1 MLFVS
6 FHAAEF
12 LVAITAFNISSDW
25 SSIETEGPFHCVL
38 DVKGFPAEPFSSGTF
53 QNAFKAD
60 CVVPN
65 KYLELG
71 TKYVLKQ
78 QIIVGQLS
86 DTSNIEGLSS
96 DEIDAMDAECER
108 KSAKVQQ

>member
-6 FHAAEF
+6 FHAEEF
-12 LVAITAFNISSDW
+12 PVAITAFNITSDW
-25 SSIETEGPFHCVL
+25 SSIETEGPVHHVL
-38 DVKGFPAEPFSSGTF
+38 DVKGFPAEPFSSKQF
-53 QNAFKAD
+53 QTAKAE
-60 CVVPN
+60 CIVPN

-71 TKYVLKQ
+71 TKYILKK

-86 DTSNIEGLSS
+86 DTTNVEGISS
-96 DEIDAMDAECER
+96 DEMDAMDTECER